1 MKILVIHGPNL
12 NMLGKREP
20 EYYGSETLL
29 DINQQLIKL
38 AARANLEIETFQ
50 SNIEG
55 ELVSKIQEAGN
66 AEVEDC
72 EQSQQMKGI
81 ILNAGA
87 YTHTSIALRDAI
99 SSIKVPVIEVHLS
112 NIHARE
118 DFRHTSMIAAVCKG
132 QISGFAAK
140 SYILALKY
148 FIDG

>member
-29 DINQQLIKL
+29 DISQQLIKL
-38 AARANLEIETFQ
+38 AATANLEIETFQ

-66 AEVEDC
+66 PD
-72 EQSQQMKGI
+72 QQTQGI

-132 QISGFAAK
+132 QISGFGAK

>member
-29 DINQQLIKL
+29 DINQQLIEL
-38 AARANLEIETFQ
+38 AATANLEIETFQ

-66 AEVEDC
+66 PD
-72 EQSQQMKGI
+72 QQMQGV

>member
-38 AARANLEIETFQ
+38 AATANLEIETFQ

-66 AEVEDC
+66 PD
-72 EQSQQMKGI
+72 QQMKGI

>member
-38 AARANLEIETFQ
+38 AAEVNLEIETFQ

-55 ELVSKIQEAGN
+55 ELVSKIQKAEN
-66 AEVEDC
+66 AEVEDG
-72 EQSQQMKGI
+72 EQSQQMQGI

-132 QISGFAAK
+132 QISGFGAK

>member
-29 DINQQLIKL
+29 DINEQLIKL
-38 AARANLEIETFQ
+38 AATANLEIETFQ

-66 AEVEDC
+66 AE
-72 EQSQQMKGI
+72 QQTKGI

>member
-20 EYYGSETLL
+20 EHYGSMSL
-29 DINQQLIKL
+29 DQINSSLTQL
-38 AARANLEIETFQ
+38 AEESNTDIETFQ

-55 ELVSKIQEAGN
+55 EIVIKIHEALNLG
-66 AEVEDC
+66 DPYH
-72 EQSQQMKGI
+72 GI

-99 SSIKVPVIEVHLS
+99 SCINVPVIEVHLS

-118 DFRHTSMIAAVCKG
+118 EFRHKSLIAPVCKG
-132 QISGFAAK
+132 QISGFGAE
-140 SYILALKY
+140 SYRLALRY
-148 FIDG
+148 FLKS

>member
-20 EYYGSETLL
+20 EHYGSVSMEA
-29 DINQQLIKL
+29 INQSLTEL
-38 AARANLEIETFQ
+38 AQQFDVEIEAFQ

-55 ELVSKIQEAGN
+55 EIVTKIQA
-66 AEVEDC
+66 AL
-72 EQSQQMKGI
+72 EQGKPYHGI

-99 SSIKVPVIEVHLS
+99 TCINVPVIEVHLS

-118 DFRHTSMIAAVCKG
+118 EFRHKSLIAPVCKG
-132 QISGFAAK
+132 QIAGLGAE
-140 SYILALKY
+140 SYVLALRY
-148 FIDG
+148 FNSQ

>member
-20 EYYGSETLL
+20 EHYGSETLL

-38 AARANLEIETFQ
+38 AATANLEIETFQ

-55 ELVSKIQEAGN
+55 ELVSKIQEAGK
-66 AEVEDC
+66 AEVEDY